1 MSEKITERNEI
12 NEYIES
18 IILKHRSTVTK
29 EEWDE
34 RKQENT
40 QNLFNN
46 STLSLLHTGILD
58 NKRHWSDD
66 EEGWK
71 RRRGEH
77 NPFLIES
84 P

>member
-1 MSEKITERNEI
+1 MSERITERNEI

-46 STLSLLHTGILD
+46 STLSLCYTLAFSTIKGTEAMM
-58 NKRHWSDD
+58 KRD
-66 EEGWK
+66 EKE
-71 RRRGEH
+71 EE
-77 NPFLIES
+77 ES
-84 P
+84 TIHF